1 MSLSPK
7 EIEDLGKGIG
17 NASRWKIIQVLLKGE
32 CTVSHIVRSV
42 KMSQSVVSQHLKT
55 LKLCNLVSAERKG
68 QEIYYSLN
76 TKYTIELLKNLLT
89 DVNKCPSKK

>member
-1 MSLSPK
+1 MSLSSK

-17 NASRWKIIQVLLKGE
+17 NSSRWQIIQVLLKGE
-32 CTVSHIVRSV
+32 CTVNHIVKSV

-55 LKLCNLVSAERKG
+55 LKSCNLVSAERKG

-89 DVNKCPSKK
+89 DVSKCPSKK

>member
-17 NASRWKIIQVLLKGE
+17 NSSRWRIIQVLLKGE
-32 CTVSHIVRSV
+32 CTVSHIVKSV
-42 KMSQSVVSQHLKT
+42 RMSQPVVSQHLKT
-55 LKLCNLVSAERKG
+55 LKSCNLVSAERKG

-76 TKYTIELLKNLLT
+76 TKHTIELLKHLLT
-89 DVNKCPSKK
+89 DVSKCPSKK